1 MNGSSST
8 LENARKRRALI
19 SEDPSTDD
27 AVGKG
32 ARKLRQTLNQIR
44 TVFLACVMASLLCS
58 ATAVYSQEGTAQA
71 NSKQTDLQGEIKH
84 QREVIEQQAKQ
95 LEAQKKALDELAARL
110 AQLEKALPGN
120 LGSQD
125 VKLIPAV
132 ANMPAAPA
140 DPGPAVNDQNSG
152 ADKSKSNKFLE
163 EGVMPGS
170 IKIPGTDLSLKFG
183 GYVKLDFIQD
193 FDGIGNLSQ
202 FKTDTIPVSGTP
214 NADLGGI
221 TTIQARETRFNLDLR
236 GDTPRG
242 KFRAFVE
249 GDFYGD
255 GNAFRLRH
263 AFGEF
268 GNLLAGQTWTTFMDI
283 SARQRT
289 LDYEGPDAEVF
300 VRQAMIRWTQPLSHR
315 WKLALAVENPGGQF
329 VTPSG
334 LNGSAR
340 SNLPDFP
347 AFLRYEDGRGH
358 FQVASI
364 LRQIRFDGVEGSPDV
379 STLGWGVNTTFR
391 FRTTE
396 RDSIA
401 GQFVFG
407 SGIGRYVES
416 LAGQSADA
424 VFRGSKLKALPAR
437 GYVLGYEHHWT
448 SSLQSNLAFALAD
461 LTTDAVQSNSTI
473 KRTQDAR
480 INLIW
485 SPFRLVDL
493 GGEVIWGRRDNKD
506 GSHGAARRF
515 QISMI
520 YNFN

>member
-1 MNGSSST
+1 M
-8 LENARKRRALI
+8 I
-19 SEDPSTDD
+19 
-27 AVGKG
+27 
-32 ARKLRQTLNQIR
+32 
-44 TVFLACVMASLLCS
+44 ASLLWLHTD
-58 ATAVYSQEGTAQA
+58 AYSQQA
-71 NSKQTDLQGEIKH
+71 ASQDNANPTDLPREIKR
-84 QREVIEQQAKQ
+84 QRNVIEQQAKQ
-95 LEAQKKALDELAARL
+95 LEEQKKLLEELAIRL
-110 AQLEKALPGN
+110 SQLERVLPG
-120 LGSQD
+120 D
-125 VKLIPAV
+125 TTTREVKVTPASASLPV
-132 ANMPAAPA
+132 PPAPS
-140 DPGPAVNDQNSG
+140 VSDQNG
-152 ADKSKSNKFLE
+152 DDKPKAGKFLE
-163 EGVMPGS
+163 EGIMPGS
-170 IKIPGTDLSLKFG
+170 IKIPGTDLSVKFG

-193 FDGIGNLSQ
+193 FDGLGNLSQ

-214 NADLGGI
+214 NADQSGI
-221 TTIQARETRFNLDLR
+221 TTIQARETRFNMDLR

-242 KFRAFVE
+242 RFRAFVE

-283 SARQRT
+283 SARHRT

-315 WKLALAVENPGGQF
+315 WKLALAVESPGSQF
-329 VTPSG
+329 VVPSG
-334 LNGSAR
+334 LHGSAR

-364 LRQIRFDGVEGSPDV
+364 LRQIRFDGVQGSPDV

-407 SGIGRYVES
+407 SGIGRYIES
-416 LAGQSADA
+416 MAGQNVDA
-424 VFRGSKLKALPAR
+424 VFRGTQLKALPVR
-437 GYVLGYEHHWT
+437 GYVIGYEHHWT
-448 SSLQSNLAFALAD
+448 RTLQSNLAFAFAD
-461 LTTDAVQSNSTI
+461 LTTDAFQPTSTI

-493 GGEVIWGRRDNKD
+493 GGEFIWGRRDNKD
-506 GSHGAARRF
+506 GAHGDARRL